1 MKKTWQIAFL
11 SIVCAVL
18 VAVPVLSVF
27 GPRQDISLY
36 ENRTLASLE
45 PLSMQTIF
53 DGSFFSS
60 MESALSDH
68 IIGRDHWLRAYV
80 RWQAGPLQKPVVN
93 DIVLGDGVLVPYR
106 TPVYEDPDYTQKGVN
121 MAASLA
127 AIRDLCESLG
137 GQFVYVGIPE
147 QSSAMRGHYPDY
159 LYSGALVT
167 DEVRRSMAAGLAGQG
182 IEFVD
187 MVPIFEQAGI
197 EQYYF
202 NGDHHYNLRGA
213 YVTYRAILD
222 RLSELG
228 YDLPV
233 LLEEDMEYV
242 ALPNPVY
249 GSRSRQLYNAVDI
262 RDQVEIYTAG
272 EIPFDRWDNG
282 EPVESTVF
290 TLPENDEAPAAYTV
304 YMGGDQAET
313 RIDTH
318 RPDLPKLLVFGDSF
332 SNAVETFLYRSF
344 GEMRSLDL
352 RYYTEKTL
360 SEYIREY
367 QPDVVLCI
375 RDDLN
380 YLSAEGNGDFE

>member
-1 MKKTWQIAFL
+1 MKKNWQILFL

-18 VAVPVLSVF
+18 FAVPVLSVF
-27 GPRQDISLY
+27 GPRQHVSLY

-45 PLSMQTIF
+45 PLNVQTIF
-53 DGSFFSS
+53 DGSFFAS

-68 IIGRDHWLRAYV
+68 IVGRDNWLRAHV
-80 RWQAGPLQKPVVN
+80 RWQADVLHKPVVN

-106 TPVYEDPDYTQKGVN
+106 TPVYTQPDYTDKGVE
-121 MAASLA
+121 MAGRLA
-127 AIRDLCESLG
+127 GIRDLCESLG

-167 DEVRRSMAAGLAGQG
+167 DEVRRSMAQGLAAQG

-187 MVPIFEQAGI
+187 MVPILDSAGVEQV
-197 EQYYF
+197 YF
-202 NGDHHYNLRGA
+202 RGDHHYNLRGA
-213 YVTYRAILD
+213 YATYRAIMD
-222 RLSELG
+222 RLSGLG

-233 LLEEDMEYV
+233 LLEDEMEYV

-249 GSRSRQLYNAVDI
+249 GSRSRQLYNAVDVH
-262 RDQVEIYTAG
+262 DQVEIYTA
-272 EIPFDRWDNG
+272 EELPFERWDNG

-318 RPDLPKLLVFGDSF
+318 RPELPKLLVFGDSF

-367 QPDVVLCI
+367 RPDVVLCI

-380 YLSAEGNGDFE
+380 YLSTEGNGDFE

>member
-27 GPRQDISLY
+27 GPRQSISLY

-68 IIGRDHWLRAYV
+68 IIGRDYWLRAYV

-187 MVPIFEQAGI
+187 MVPIF
-197 EQYYF
+197 
-202 NGDHHYNLRGA
+202 
-213 YVTYRAILD
+213 
-222 RLSELG
+222 
-228 YDLPV
+228 
-233 LLEEDMEYV
+233 
-242 ALPNPVY
+242 
-249 GSRSRQLYNAVDI
+249 
-262 RDQVEIYTAG
+262 
-272 EIPFDRWDNG
+272 
-282 EPVESTVF
+282 
-290 TLPENDEAPAAYTV
+290 
-304 YMGGDQAET
+304 
-313 RIDTH
+313 
-318 RPDLPKLLVFGDSF
+318 
-332 SNAVETFLYRSF
+332 
-344 GEMRSLDL
+344 
-352 RYYTEKTL
+352 
-360 SEYIREY
+360 
-367 QPDVVLCI
+367 
-375 RDDLN
+375 
-380 YLSAEGNGDFE
+380 

>member
-1 MKKTWQIAFL
+1 MKKTCQIFFL
-11 SIVCAVL
+11 AIVCAVL

-27 GPRQDISLY
+27 GPRQHISLY

-45 PLSMQTIF
+45 PLSVQTIL

-68 IIGRDHWLRAYV
+68 IVGRDQWLRAYV
-80 RWQAGPLQKPVVN
+80 RWQADILQKPVVN
-93 DIVLGDGVLVPYR
+93 SIVLGDGVLVPYR
-106 TPVYEDPDYTQKGVN
+106 TPVYQQPDYTDKGVD
-121 MAASLA
+121 MAQRLAS
-127 AIRDLCESLG
+127 IRDLCEQQG
-137 GQFVYVGIPE
+137 GRFFYVGIPE

-167 DEVRRSMAAGLAGQG
+167 DEVRRSMAEGLAQKQ
-182 IEFVD
+182 IAFID
-187 MVPIFEQAGI
+187 MVPVLEADGI
-197 EQYYF
+197 EQYYL

-213 YVTYRAILD
+213 YATYRAIMDALAQD
-222 RLSELG
+222 GLE
-228 YDLPV
+228 LPV
-233 LLEEDMEYV
+233 LYEDELEFV

-249 GSRSRQLYNAVDI
+249 GSRSRQLYNAVDVS
-262 RDQVEIYTAG
+262 DQIEIYTAE

-282 EPVESTVF
+282 EPVSATVF
-290 TLPENDEAPAAYTV
+290 TLPETDEDPAAYTV
-304 YMGGDQAET
+304 YMGGDQPET

-318 RPDLPKLLVFGDSF
+318 RPELPRLLVFGDSF
-332 SNAVETFLYRSF
+332 TNAVETFLYRSF

-360 SEYIREY
+360 SEYIKEY

-375 RDDLN
+375 RDDLS

>member
-1 MKKTWQIAFL
+1 MKKTCQIFFL
-11 SIVCAVL
+11 AIVCAVL

-27 GPRQDISLY
+27 GPRQHISLY

-45 PLSMQTIF
+45 PLSVQTIL

-68 IIGRDHWLRAYV
+68 IVGRDQWLRAYV
-80 RWQAGPLQKPVVN
+80 RWQADILQKPVVN
-93 DIVLGDGVLVPYR
+93 SIVLGDGVLVPYR
-106 TPVYEDPDYTQKGVN
+106 TPVYQQPDYTDKGVD
-121 MAASLA
+121 MAQRLAS
-127 AIRDLCESLG
+127 IRDLCEQQG
-137 GQFVYVGIPE
+137 GRFFYVGIPE

-167 DEVRRSMAAGLAGQG
+167 DEVRRSMAEGLAQKQ
-182 IEFVD
+182 IAFID
-187 MVPIFEQAGI
+187 MVPVLEADGI
-197 EQYYF
+197 EQYYL

-213 YVTYRAILD
+213 YATYRAIMDALAQD
-222 RLSELG
+222 GLE
-228 YDLPV
+228 LPV
-233 LLEEDMEYV
+233 LQEDELEFV

-249 GSRSRQLYNAVDI
+249 GSRSRQLYNAVDVS
-262 RDQVEIYTAG
+262 DQIEIYTAE

-282 EPVESTVF
+282 EPVSATVF
-290 TLPENDEAPAAYTV
+290 TLPETDEDPAAYTV
-304 YMGGDQAET
+304 YMGGDQPET

-318 RPDLPKLLVFGDSF
+318 RPELPRLLVFGDSF
-332 SNAVETFLYRSF
+332 TNAVETFLYRSF

-360 SEYIREY
+360 SEYIKEY

-375 RDDLN
+375 RDDLS